1 MNELSNSLSN
11 EEISKIIND
20 AQKYKEEDEYFR
32 KITNIHDLLYDCE
45 IQIEELLRTNA
56 LNSEDMEDLKDLKNS
71 IEEDGKSKNIE
82 LLSSLLESAKDTI
95 KEKSLLVHE
104 IAKEK
109 MK

>member
-1 MNELSNSLSN
+1 M
-11 EEISKIIND
+11 
-20 AQKYKEEDEYFR
+20 
-32 KITNIHDLLYDCE
+32 HDLLYDCE

-56 LNSEDMEDLKDLKNS
+56 LNKEDLEDLIDLKNS
-71 IEEDGKSKNIE
+71 IKEDGKSHNIE
-82 LLSSLLESAKDTI
+82 LLSSLLESAKETL

>member
-1 MNELSNSLSN
+1 MNKL
-11 EEISKIIND
+11 K
-20 AQKYKEEDEYFR
+20 
-32 KITNIHDLLYDCE
+32 
-45 IQIEELLRTNA
+45 
-56 LNSEDMEDLKDLKNS
+56 KDLKNS